1 MTEKTKKLSSYCKHY
16 NTQYNTMNS
25 WLTVIFVVVRLIYSF
40 NSTQIHKGL
49 KAGMPAK
56 ATDEN

>member
-1 MTEKTKKLSSYCKHY
+1 
-16 NTQYNTMNS
+16 MNS